1 MIDYSKALSPTV
13 QRLKPS
19 GIRKFFDIAAEM
31 DDVLSLSV
39 GEPDFVTPWHIREA
53 GIYSIE
59 KGKTYYTSNQGMLEL
74 RREIS
79 KYLERRFQLSYD
91 PADEVMVTIGGSE
104 AVDLCLRTVVC
115 QGDEVL
121 VPDPSFV
128 CYSPLVEMAG
138 GRPVAMVTRAE
149 NDFKLVPEDV
159 EALITEKTKLLILSY
174 PNNPTGAVMSREEL
188 ERIAQVAVK
197 HDLLVLTDEIYA
209 ELSYGMEFTSIASL
223 PGMRERTVVVSGFSK
238 AFAMTGWR
246 IGYACAPREIL
257 KQMLKIHQFGI
268 MCASTNAQFA
278 ALEAMQEG
286 MDDVRQM
293 VEQYDMRRRYIY
305 KRLLEIGFDCFE
317 PQGAFYIFPSIAKFE
332 KDSEKF
338 CEKLLYGSHVA
349 IVPGDAF
356 GSSGAGHVR
365 ISYAYSVQQIEKA
378 LVRIERFLDEQY
390 H

>member
-1 MIDYSKALSPTV
+1 
-13 QRLKPS
+13 
-19 GIRKFFDIAAEM
+19 
-31 DDVLSLSV
+31 
-39 GEPDFVTPWHIREA
+39 
-53 GIYSIE
+53 
-59 KGKTYYTSNQGMLEL
+59 
-74 RREIS
+74 
-79 KYLERRFQLSYD
+79 
-91 PADEVMVTIGGSE
+91 
-104 AVDLCLRTVVC
+104 
-115 QGDEVL
+115 
-121 VPDPSFV
+121 
-128 CYSPLVEMAG
+128 
-138 GRPVAMVTRAE
+138 
-149 NDFKLVPEDV
+149 
-159 EALITEKTKLLILSY
+159 
-174 PNNPTGAVMSREEL
+174 
-188 ERIAQVAVK
+188 
-197 HDLLVLTDEIYA
+197 
-209 ELSYGMEFTSIASL
+209 
-223 PGMRERTVVVSGFSK
+223 
-238 AFAMTGWR
+238 
-246 IGYACAPREIL
+246 
-257 KQMLKIHQFGI
+257 